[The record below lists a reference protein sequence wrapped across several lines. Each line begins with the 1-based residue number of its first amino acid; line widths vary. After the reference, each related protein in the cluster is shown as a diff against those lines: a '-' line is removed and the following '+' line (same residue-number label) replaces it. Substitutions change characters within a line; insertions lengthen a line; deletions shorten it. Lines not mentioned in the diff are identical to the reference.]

1 MDRQKRSAAPWLF
14 GLAALLALLS
24 PVIFLAVWVAAGD
37 LEGIGVALLAGV
49 ADLVLAAIAAITA
62 TVLAVRRGV
71 TRVRTVVHGHPQGR
85 VGRMAEHDA
94 ARWHLA
100 RRRFGELQA
109 EYAAFE
115 ASRAAVAAR
124 PALADVTVPA
134 TARFVQALGDAEF
147 LATETEPAAAPS
159 RRVHRRRRPRLRGVG
174 GRPARRGGSRRGPA
188 GRVPRRRGAGRPVRP
203 SGPPAR
209 PAPSTRRPRGSP
221 LPVRVHPG
229 RRRRAPRR
237 RPRGPRPARPPARLT
252 SRSDG
257 LLAAG
262 AEHRTG
268 GSPQRSPESAAR
280 VLPRRQRWWHSGEII
295 RRGPARPR
303 RSERAVRCFSARELP
318 VDQPTARTA
327 CANAAGL
334 STST

>member
-1 MDRQKRSAAPWLF
+1 VDRQKRSAAPWLF

-62 TVLAVRRGV
+62 TVLAIQRGV

-147 LATETEPAAAPS
+147 LATETEPAPPRRAEFTAAVDRAS
-159 RRVHRRRRPRLRGVG
+159 AAWEDAQRVAEGLAEARRAGYPGDAGPAAASGSAGPADSAGRETRAVDPAPPRVAPPGSEYTQAAEAVRRAAARGARDLRDRLR
-174 GRPARRGGSRRGPA
+174 A
-188 GRVPRRRGAGRPVRP
+188 
-203 SGPPAR
+203 
-209 PAPSTRRPRGSP
+209 
-221 LPVRVHPG
+221 
-229 RRRRAPRR
+229 
-237 RPRGPRPARPPARLT
+237 
-252 SRSDG
+252 
-257 LLAAG
+257 
-262 AEHRTG
+262 
-268 GSPQRSPESAAR
+268 
-280 VLPRRQRWWHSGEII
+280 
-295 RRGPARPR
+295 
-303 RSERAVRCFSARELP
+303 
-318 VDQPTARTA
+318 
-327 CANAAGL
+327 
-334 STST
+334 

>member
-85 VGRMAEHDA
+85 AGRMAEHDA

-147 LATETEPAAAPS
+147 LATDTEPAPPRRAEFTAAVDRAS
-159 RRVHRRRRPRLRGVG
+159 AAWEDAQRVAEGLAEARRAGYPGDAGPAVRPVRPFRPRDPRRRPGAPA
-174 GRPARRGGSRRGPA
+174 GRPAR
-188 GRVPRRRGAGRPVRP
+188 
-203 SGPPAR
+203 
-209 PAPSTRRPRGSP
+209 
-221 LPVRVHPG
+221 VRVHPG

-237 RPRGPRPARPPARLT
+237 RPRGPRPARPPARL
-252 SRSDG
+252 
-257 LLAAG
+257 
-262 AEHRTG
+262 
-268 GSPQRSPESAAR
+268 SPR
-280 VLPRRQRWWHSGEII
+280 LGI
-295 RRGPARPR
+295 RRGAASRRPFGARRAAPR
-303 RSERAVRCFSARELP
+303 RRARRPDRSSRETDRSPRLRCLP
-318 VDQPTARTA
+318 HRRRGTRR
-327 CANAAGL
+327 
-334 STST
+334 S